1 VALNLV
7 REQRA
12 LGIDARIWCLDS
24 PAEVSWALQ
33 SSGLEAEHII
43 AFPHTGPTVLEFS
56 TSLDRA
62 VTGPEGRSVDVIHQ
76 HGIWT
81 GISRA
86 TNSWRGRFGRPTVL
100 APHGALEA
108 WAVQRSVWKK
118 RLARIAYENRN
129 FRETACFHATAL
141 PEAEEFRRYGV
152 RRPVAVISNG
162 LSNAWTDSEGHGSR
176 FRVKCGLPAGARVLL
191 YVGRVTPV
199 KNLEMLVA
207 AMAVAMHTG
216 DLHGWLLVVVGADEF
231 GYQRKLEQL
240 AGQLAIKR
248 FVRFVGFVEQEY
260 KRDAFAAA
268 SAFVLPSRK
277 EASPISVLDAL
288 GAAIPVLTTR
298 GTPWQELETHQC
310 GWWCDVN
317 VESIG
322 RALGEVLRASPGHL
336 ADMGER
342 GRQLVREKYMWS
354 ASAASCVDL
363 YQWLMGASARPGFVT
378 ES

>member
-1 VALNLV
+1 VL
-7 REQRA
+7 
-12 LGIDARIWCLDS
+12 
-24 PAEVSWALQ
+24 WALQ
-33 SSGLEAEHII
+33 SSGLEPEHII
-43 AFPHTGPTVLEFS
+43 AFPHIGPRVLEFS
-56 TSLDRA
+56 TSLERA
-62 VTGPEGRSVDVIHQ
+62 VTGSAGRGVDVVHQ

-86 TNSWRGRFGRPTVL
+86 ANNWRRRFLRPTVL

-108 WAVQRSVWKK
+108 WAVRRSAWKK

-141 PEAEEFRRYGV
+141 SEAEGFRGYGV
-152 RRPVAVISNG
+152 RPPVAVIPNG
-162 LSNAWTDSEGHGSR
+162 LSNAWTDSVGYGDR
-176 FRVKCGLPAGARVLL
+176 FRVKFGLPQDARILL

-199 KNLEMLVA
+199 KNLEMLLVAMAA
-207 AMAVAMHTG
+207 AMDRG

-248 FVRFVGFVEQEY
+248 FVRFVGFVAQEY

-288 GAAIPVLTTR
+288 GAAVPVLTTR
-298 GTPWQELETHQC
+298 GTPWQELERHQC

-322 RALGEVLRASPGHL
+322 RALGEVLRASPRHL

-354 ASAASCVDL
+354 TSAASCVGL
-363 YQWLMGASARPGFVT
+363 YRWLLGAGARPGFVT
-378 ES
+378 EL